1 MKQIQMILSEK
12 QDVRKKNIVYRSKG
26 TLLGLSPV
34 DGSLLRTKCHM
45 STWRPRIGEL
55 DKYAMHVGLVKSF
68 G

>member
-12 QDVRKKNIVYRSKG
+12 ARREKKIVYRSKG

-55 DKYAMHVGLVKSF
+55 DNIQCMLD
-68 G
+68 